1 MKYSHERDFFS
12 QKFAVVQNSTA
23 PHILIYLALIYKKN
37 PDSIAENS
45 DKLRKIQTNV
55 HVPKN

>member
-1 MKYSHERDFFS
+1 MKYTHERDFFS
-12 QKFAVVQNSTA
+12 QKFVVVQNSTA
-23 PHILIYLALIYKKN
+23 PHISLIYKKN